1 MISVI
6 ISCFN
11 GEKYLNRLLTSLL
24 EQTDNRFETIIVNDG
39 STDNSAKIISQ
50 YSERLNIKYVE
61 IKNSGVSRARN
72 EGLKYVSGEY
82 IYFIDCDDWI
92 DNNTIAFF
100 NKLIVNQLQDLYIF
114 NYYKDN
120 VIIDDKN
127 IKEGKFTRG
136 NTLELLISSV
146 SFKGYL
152 WNKLFKTSVI
162 KNNLL
167 QFDESIRFSEDL
179 LFTVNFLKWTD
190 EVAYIKEAFYHY
202 SINDTSI
209 TKKYYSKSK
218 ITGLKAI
225 EKSIDSLIDIGNK
238 YHRKL
243 YITFYYN
250 FLISLLMYG
259 YKESSKKQVKLSL
272 YENLYKYPAK
282 MIISNKIKV
291 SVLLAR
297 ISTNSLYNF
306 WKIFGGKFK

>member
-6 ISCFN
+6 ISCYN

-50 YSERLNIKYVE
+50 YSERLNLKYVE

-100 NKLIVNQLQDLYIF
+100 NKLIVNQPQDLYIF

-120 VIIDDKN
+120 VIIDDIN
-127 IKEGKFTRG
+127 IKEGKFNREK
-136 NTLELLISSV
+136 TLELLFSSV

-190 EVAYIKEAFYHY
+190 EVTYIKETFYHY
-202 SINDTSI
+202 NINDTSI

-225 EKSIDSLIDIGNK
+225 EKSIDTLMDIGNE

-250 FLISLLMYG
+250 FLISLLMNG

-272 YENLYKYPAK
+272 YENLYKYPVK

-297 ISTNSLYNF
+297 ISSNSLYIF
-306 WKIFGGKFK
+306 WKIFGGKFT